1 MTPQEQEAGLV
12 LARGVAR
19 GLWTL
24 NDLDQP
30 TSSFRRIE
38 ADRHRSASPV
48 TGISLYEPKPGPTV
62 RYPGAGTTWPWRNLA
77 REWIA
82 ANPREWEA
90 LRTGA
95 EPSPLGPDGPTAG
108 TAATRER
115 AMRVVA
121 SYDQRHAEGM
131 VPPPMEHDSS
141 YDRPAPIPD
150 ALD

>member
-12 LARGVAR
+12 LARGITK

-24 NDLDQP
+24 SDLDQP

-48 TGISLYEPKPGPTV
+48 TGMSLYEPKPGPTA

-90 LRTGA
+90 LRSGA
-95 EPSPLGPDGPTAG
+95 EPLPPGADEPPAG
-108 TAATRER
+108 SAASRER
-115 AMRVVA
+115 AGRVVA
-121 SYDQRHAEGM
+121 AYDQRHDQGA
-131 VPPPMEHDSS
+131 VPPPMEADGP
-141 YDRPAPIPD
+141 YVQPAPLPD
-150 ALD
+150 AID